1 MARKQRKHGHVQ
13 GPDCR
18 RLSDE
23 RLGPALTALLEA
35 GKYRHCLEVAKEIRR
50 RDLLGGHKELVERAY
65 RLRAL
70 ELAEKNLFQE
80 SAVIVENAINCG
92 LRSSPLADIALHCAL
107 ATGNPE
113 LARGTLRRIAL
124 AEEANAA
131 LLLDLALLALPAAPA
146 PAPGPRSPPL
156 DLGEPLNSEVLKIER
171 AFALFEK
178 GLYQEAGE
186 ELAGIGRKSPAARW
200 RLLLRGLIAREK
212 GNPLEAL
219 QCWERIDLGPCGTL
233 ARLLQKSLPQSG
245 GATSA
250 GGPAEDPGQTGTCI
264 AWKPLGKD
272 PREKLLEEIQACL
285 EGDNQKKIV
294 SAAKDAVSRWPGG
307 LSPAERQRL
316 FRAIQGSVISDS
328 GARDQLVE
336 LLGCPP
342 EDPLDLRSAALHFE
356 KEDPGEAHALWM
368 EYVREFRQVRGVPP
382 AVQPLARAMVL
393 ERAGDLAR
401 LCGEI
406 VTKSSCPCPVCRRRL
421 RKYRDVVSPGAME
434 CYRQSIQLGP
444 ESLPVRKKLVSVLEA
459 GGERKAAEKVH
470 LEILERWP
478 DDVATTLR
486 LGELALGRKAYRKA
500 FRFFE
505 TARALEPLN
514 HTVLNRLAQCLV
526 SSASRHAVH
535 RRFHLARRDIQAA
548 EGILGES
555 GCGERCL
562 AWSAIEHA
570 AGDEARGEALF
581 QRALRANQWEPEAL
595 FRLYFHLK
603 GLKASA
609 STMQSVAE
617 RFHHSLEDLPLEVS
631 TVEKAAHLLVD
642 LLPGSASLKPG
653 AACTQLLLKYL
664 KKAASLPFPEA
675 KRIEICH
682 LFRSMDRPML
692 MKRYAEVGRQQFPAA
707 YRFAVLEAHARLD
720 DGESR
725 LPADLIQCVRDARQA
740 AREASDL
747 ESIGLIEAILSMVD
761 HPGELF
767 GDTQNLFEFLD
778 DLIGGDDDDD
788 DNEDDDNEDDDN
800 DDEGGADEC
809 PY

>member
-1 MARKQRKHGHVQ
+1 MARKKKHGHVQ

-18 RLSDE
+18 KLPDE

-35 GKYRHCLEVAKEIRR
+35 GKYRHSLEVAKEIRR
-50 RDLLGGHKELVERAY
+50 RDLLGGHRELVERAY

-70 ELAEKNLFQE
+70 ELAEKSLFQE

-107 ATGNPE
+107 ATGNPH
-113 LARGTLRRIAL
+113 LARETLRRIAL

-146 PAPGPRSPPL
+146 PGPRSPPL
-156 DLGEPLNSEVLKIER
+156 DLGEPLNSEVLRIER
-171 AFALFEK
+171 AFALHEK
-178 GLYQEAGE
+178 GLDQEAGE

-212 GNPLEAL
+212 GNLLEARR
-219 QCWERIDLGPCGTL
+219 CWDHIELGPCGTL
-233 ARLLQKSLPQSG
+233 ARLLRKSLPRAG

-250 GGPAEDPGQTGTCI
+250 GEPVENPGHTEFI
-264 AWKPLGKD
+264 VWKPPGGD
-272 PREKLLEEIQACL
+272 PREKLLEEIQASL

-294 SAAKDAVSRWPGG
+294 SAVEDAVRRWPGG
-307 LSPAERQRL
+307 LSPVERQRL
-316 FRAIQGSVISDS
+316 FRIIQGSVITDS
-328 GARDQLVE
+328 VARVRLVE
-336 LLGCPP
+336 MLGCPP
-342 EDPLDLRSAALHFE
+342 EDPLDLRSAALKLE
-356 KEDPGEAHALWM
+356 KEDPEEAHALWM

-382 AVQPLARAMVL
+382 EVRPLVRAMVL

-401 LCGEI
+401 LCSEMM
-406 VTKSSCPCPVCRRRL
+406 TRSSCPCPVCRRRR
-421 RKYRDVVSPGAME
+421 RKYHDVVRPGAIE
-434 CYRQSIQLGP
+434 CYRQSIQLSP
-444 ESLPVRKKLVSVLEA
+444 ESLPVRRKLVSVLEA
-459 GGERKAAEKVH
+459 SSQRKAAEKVH

-478 DDVATTLR
+478 DDVATILR
-486 LGELALGRKAYRKA
+486 LGELALERKAYGKA
-500 FRFFE
+500 FRYFE

-514 HTVLNRLAQCLV
+514 HTVLSRLAQCLV

-555 GCGERCL
+555 ECGERCL

-570 AGDEARGEALF
+570 AGNEAGGEALF
-581 QRALRANQWEPEAL
+581 QRALRADQWEPEAL
-595 FRLYFHLK
+595 FRLFFHLE

-609 STMQSVAE
+609 ATLESVAE
-617 RFHHSLEDLPLEVS
+617 RFHHSLQDLALEVS
-631 TVEKAAHLLVD
+631 TAEKAARLLVN
-642 LLPGSASLKPG
+642 LLPRSASLKPA
-653 AACTQLLLKYL
+653 AACNQRLLKYL
-664 KKAASLPFPEA
+664 NKAASLPFPEA
-675 KRIEICH
+675 KRVEICH
-682 LFRSMDRPML
+682 LFRSMDRPKL

-725 LPADLIQCVRDARQA
+725 LPAVLIQCVRDARQA

-761 HPGELF
+761 QPGELF
-767 GDTQNLFEFLD
+767 GDKQTLFDFLD
-778 DLIGGDDDDD
+778 DLLDGDDDDD
-788 DNEDDDNEDDDN
+788 G
-800 DDEGGADEC
+800 DDEY
-809 PY
+809 PF